1 MNCEPSQRWPL
12 RALLLATLCLCWLA
26 ALLTVST
33 LRWFRPEF
41 DLPHWL
47 DALCLQTNL
56 RHSLRTTLPGDEGQQ
71 KQQRFQALAGLQVLT
86 VSLMVLGQAQ
96 VLVLPYLG
104 E

>member
-12 RALLLATLCLCWLA
+12 PGLLLATICLCWLA
-26 ALLTVST
+26 ALLAIST
-33 LRWFRPEF
+33 LRWFRPQLV
-41 DLPHWL
+41 LPQSL
-47 DALCLQTNL
+47 EALCLQTNL
-56 RHSLRTTLPGDEGQQ
+56 RHSLRTTLPPGEQGQPQ
-71 KQQRFQALAGLQVLT
+71 FQALAGLQVLT